1 MDNFGSKAS
10 FTNPSHKMRP
20 DVNMMERPPPLF
32 KKSLPSEKRINK
44 AEADRAFYIDFEGFV
59 KEAPAMIGI
68 LVENHFEQI
77 VLDAKFR
84 GAAAYK
90 DPMTVMSGESVIS
103 NLLSRSLAEDRKI
116 VAFSTLEKEQC
127 MRWYGVNI
135 SQSYVNAK
143 SVAGRWARKVSP
155 KIRCR
160 TLKDFEV
167 LSGYERSRDTGYRKN
182 TSCLNAALRDLERY
196 GELQNTAP
204 KKHWTNLRKHNRQ
217 DVEAM
222 KHILLVTFSS
232 DLSHNQ
238 Y

>member
-1 MDNFGSKAS
+1 MK
-10 FTNPSHKMRP
+10 
-20 DVNMMERPPPLF
+20 ERPPTLF
-32 KKSLPSEKRINK
+32 KKSLPSEKRIDA

-77 VLDAKFR
+77 VLDTKFR
-84 GAAAYK
+84 GAAVYK
-90 DPMTVMSGESVIS
+90 EPMAVMSGESVIS
-103 NLLSRSLAEDRKI
+103 NLLSRSLAENRKI

-127 MRWYGVNI
+127 MRWYGIDI

-143 SVAGRWARKVSP
+143 SVAGKWARKASV
-155 KIRCR
+155 KIRYR

-167 LSGYERSRDTGYRKN
+167 LTGYERSRDTGYRKN
-182 TSCLNAALRDLERY
+182 TSCLKAALRDLERY
-196 GELQNTAP
+196 GELHNTAP

-222 KHILLVTFSS
+222 KHILLVTLSS
-232 DLSHNQ
+232 DLSPNLRSDFKGKSSS
-238 Y
+238 